1 MNLVDAV
8 LWLPF
13 LGFLAALVLPKDGAG
28 KITFGLSLAALGA
41 ALMLWM
47 NGSPNT
53 DMKWIE
59 SLDINYRTGVD
70 GLSLFLV
77 LLTTLLTPI
86 AILASWPENRP
97 RTYYALILLLEFA
110 VIGVFVARDLFL
122 YYVFWELTLVPALL
136 LIGMFGSNAGGAGRR
151 EAAVKFFIYTMAGSL
166 LMLAAMVFLY
176 VKLHTWDYSTLLA
189 RHLQLTPTEAMFCF
203 IAFFIAFA
211 IKTPI
216 FPLHTWLPDA
226 YTAAPT
232 PVTILLAGVLSKMGT
247 YSLVRYCLPL
257 FPDAAR
263 DAASLVAA
271 LAITGIVWGAL
282 VALVQP
288 NMKRLIAYSSVSHL
302 GFVVL
307 GIFSFQQVGLDGA
320 IYQMVAHGIST
331 GGLFLLLAF
340 LEQRRQSQEI
350 RDFGGIATVA
360 PWFTTLFM
368 VATFT
373 SVGLPL
379 LANFVG
385 EFMILQGAAMHNIVW
400 AGVASLG
407 VIFSACYMLWMVQRT
422 FFGPTPGHIEKS
434 VPDLRPTEWAAA
446 LPLVFLMIF
455 LGIHTQ
461 CLMPDISEYSQKL
474 LGAKTALAPR
484 ASATTAATL
493 TPRASAGTAASST
506 PLVTSTTTAASIPHA
521 IAAGTAITLTPRVSA
536 GTAASS
542 TPHAIAPTAATLT
555 PRVSAR
561 ATPVASQEAQR

>member
-1 MNLVDAV
+1 VNLVDLV
-8 LWLPF
+8 LWLPL
-13 LGFLAALVLPKDGAG
+13 LGFLVTVVWPKESAG
-28 KITFGLSLAALGA
+28 KAAFAVSVVTLGLSL
-41 ALMLWM
+41 MLVG
-47 NGSPNT
+47 GSAHT
-53 DMKWIE
+53 DMAWIP
-59 SLDINYRTGVD
+59 SLDISYRTGVD
-70 GLSLFLV
+70 GLSLWLV
-77 LLTTLLTPI
+77 ILTALLTPI
-86 AILASWPENRP
+86 AVLASWNLDKP
-97 RTYYALILLLEFA
+97 RTYYALMLLLEFA

-136 LIGMFGSNAGGAGRR
+136 LIGMFGGAGRR

-176 VKLHTWDYSTLLA
+176 VKLGTWDYSTLVA

-203 IAFFIAFA
+203 IAFFLAFA

-263 DAASLVAA
+263 DAAGLVAA
-271 LAITGIVWGAL
+271 LAIIGIVWGAL

-331 GGLFLLLAF
+331 GGLFLLLCF
-340 LEQRRQSQEI
+340 LETRRQSQEI
-350 RDFGGIATVA
+350 RDYGGVATAA
-360 PWFTTLFM
+360 PWLTTMFM

-385 EFMILQGAAMHNIVW
+385 EFMILQGAAMTNMVW
-400 AGVASLG
+400 AGLASLG
-407 VIFSACYMLWMVQRT
+407 VIFSACYMLWMVQRI
-422 FFGPTPGHIEKS
+422 FFGPTPEVIAKT
-434 VPDLRPTEWAAA
+434 VDDLKLTEWAAV
-446 LPLVFLMIF
+446 LPLTLLMIW
-455 LGIHTQ
+455 LGISTQ
-461 CLMPDISEYSQKL
+461 GLMPSISEYSGKL
-474 LGAKTALAPR
+474 LGVAK
-484 ASATTAATL
+484 
-493 TPRASAGTAASST
+493 
-506 PLVTSTTTAASIPHA
+506 
-521 IAAGTAITLTPRVSA
+521 ITEVR
-536 GTAASS
+536 
-542 TPHAIAPTAATLT
+542 
-555 PRVSAR
+555 R
-561 ATPVASQEAQR
+561 